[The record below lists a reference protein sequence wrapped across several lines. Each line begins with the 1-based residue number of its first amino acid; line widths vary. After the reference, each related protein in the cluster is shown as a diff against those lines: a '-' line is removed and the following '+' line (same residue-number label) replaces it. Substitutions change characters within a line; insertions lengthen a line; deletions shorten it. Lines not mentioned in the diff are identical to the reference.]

1 MREIEIS
8 ARTVEEATEI
18 ALLELDAD
26 RSDVEIDVVSR
37 GKAGILGIGA
47 EPAVVRATRVE
58 SLPDSVTIASEVIES
73 LIYLMEVDAMV
84 TMKQA
89 HNEDLGGPIFEIEG
103 DDAGLLIG
111 RKGDTLKTFQF
122 LVRYIVSQRIDDR
135 AYLMIDVEGYQQRR
149 QQSLENMARRVAR
162 RVADTGRSIT
172 LEPMPPAERR
182 IVHIALSD
190 HPRVTTESTGY
201 GDSRQVVVMMR

>member
-1 MREIEIS
+1 
-8 ARTVEEATEI
+8 
-18 ALLELDAD
+18 
-26 RSDVEIDVVSR
+26 
-37 GKAGILGIGA
+37 
-47 EPAVVRATRVE
+47 
-58 SLPDSVTIASEVIES
+58 
-73 LIYLMEVDAMV
+73 MEVDAMV

>member
-18 ALLELDAD
+18 ALKELDAD
-26 RSDVEIDVVSR
+26 RADVEIDVVSR

-47 EPAVVRATRVE
+47 EPAVVRVTRVE
-58 SLPDSVTIASEVIES
+58 SLPDSVAIASEVIES
-73 LIYLMEVDAMV
+73 LIYLMDVDAMV
-84 TMKQA
+84 AMKQA

-149 QQSLENMARRVAR
+149 QQSLENMARRVAS

-190 HPRVTTESTGY
+190 HPSVTTESTGY
-201 GDSRQVVVMMR
+201 GDSRQVVVLMK

>member
-18 ALLELDAD
+18 ALKELDAD
-26 RSDVEIDVVSR
+26 RADVEIDVVSR

-47 EPAVVRATRVE
+47 EPAVVRARKIE
-58 SLPDSVTIASEVIES
+58 SLPDSVAIASEVIES
-73 LIYLMEVDAMV
+73 LIYLMDVDAMV
-84 TMKQA
+84 AMKQA

-149 QQSLENMARRVAR
+149 QQSLENMARRVAS

-190 HPRVTTESTGY
+190 HPSVTTESTGY
-201 GDSRQVVVMMR
+201 GDSRQVVVLMK

>member
-1 MREIEIS
+1 M
-8 ARTVEEATEI
+8 
-18 ALLELDAD
+18 D
-26 RSDVEIDVVSR
+26 
-37 GKAGILGIGA
+37 
-47 EPAVVRATRVE
+47 
-58 SLPDSVTIASEVIES
+58 
-73 LIYLMEVDAMV
+73 VDAIV
-84 TMKQA
+84 AMKQA

-149 QQSLENMARRVAR
+149 QQSLENMARRVAS

-182 IVHIALSD
+182 MVHIALSD
-190 HPRVTTESTGY
+190 HPSVTTESTGY
-201 GDSRQVVVMMR
+201 GDSRQVVVLLK